1 MRQTVGHDGLDR
13 RVVEERDRRQSLFGA
28 VVEFAVVFSISE
40 VDLDVIDVVVFGS
53 VKVVEKHWVD
63 FKNEC
68 VGSFFDDFDLCHVSL
83 QFVVVG

>member
-1 MRQTVGHDGLDR
+1 MFV
-13 RVVEERDRRQSLFGA
+13 A
-28 VVEFAVVFSISE
+28 VVEFAVVVSVSE

-53 VKVVEKHWVD
+53 VDVVEKHWVD

-68 VGSFFDDFDLCHVSL
+68 VSSFFDDFNLCHVSL